1 MPFYLIAR
9 NCVNDT
15 LPDCLTQTE
24 SFSYLRIEDGVTV
37 EDAIAQARRA
47 GIHVV
52 GTEERNGRNVTAKKI
67 EGDRD
72 E

>member
-9 NCVNDT
+9 NCANAS

-24 SFSYLRIEDGVTV
+24 SFSYLKIEEGVTT
-37 EDAIAQARRA
+37 EDAIAQARLA
-47 GIHVV
+47 GIHIV
-52 GTEERNGRNVTAKKI
+52 GTEQRDGRNVTAKKI
-67 EGDRD
+67 EGDR